1 MSPIVIII
9 GPPGA
14 GKTTV
19 AGLVGSA
26 LSQPVRDSD
35 HDIESRVG
43 KSVAE
48 IFIDDGEEH
57 FRQLEIEAIAAA
69 VTDHDGVLSLGGG
82 AVTSP
87 ATRGLLAGHN
97 VVFLDVG
104 LSAAVKRV
112 GMNANRPLLLGN
124 VRSTLKL
131 LLDKR
136 RPQYLEVARHRI
148 DTDQLDAAEVAT
160 EVLAFVHS
168 TPGSTTGEEKS

>member
-1 MSPIVIII
+1 MSPVVIII

-26 LSQPVRDSD
+26 LGQPVRDSD
-35 HDIESRVG
+35 HDIESNVG
-43 KSVAE
+43 KSVAD
-48 IFIDDGEEH
+48 IFIEDGEEH

-69 VTDHDGVLSLGGG
+69 VTDHDGVLALGGG

-87 ATRGLLAGHN
+87 ATRSLLTGHN

-136 RPQYLEVARHRI
+136 RPQYLDVARHTI
-148 DTDQLDAAEVAT
+148 DTDNQSAEEVAAEVLT
-160 EVLAFVHS
+160 FLRS
-168 TPGSTTGEEKS
+168 KSGSTTGEEKS